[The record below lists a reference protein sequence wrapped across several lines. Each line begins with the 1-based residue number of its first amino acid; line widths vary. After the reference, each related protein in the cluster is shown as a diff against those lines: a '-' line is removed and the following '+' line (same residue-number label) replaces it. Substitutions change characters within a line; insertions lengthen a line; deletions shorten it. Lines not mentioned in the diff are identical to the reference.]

1 MEVGLP
7 LLLGPLLG
15 EIVKDGGTGCEN
27 LIVAPREP
35 WLADGN
41 KPVIYFKLRR
51 IFRLWQYTPGQLLAQ
66 LSLSLSLLVTMTLF
80 HQELKLL
87 LSVLLHII
95 TSIHFQR
102 ELCRA

>member
-1 MEVGLP
+1 MARRWKQTSYLFQV
-7 LLLGPLLG
+7 
-15 EIVKDGGTGCEN
+15 
-27 LIVAPREP
+27 
-35 WLADGN
+35 
-41 KPVIYFKLRR
+41 R

-66 LSLSLSLLVTMTLF
+66 LSLSLLVTMTLF

-95 TSIHFQR
+95 TSIHFQW